1 MLNTD
6 VLKWIDSITFS
17 RDIVSPG
24 ERNEFFDRVSAGE
37 FVALRR
43 GAYVRSVEWESL
55 DHDAQ
60 QRLRIKAAVMYA
72 DRDFVVSHQSAVA
85 MWRLPWVGPQTKTTH
100 VLSDFS
106 TGGRSSRVIVRHTV
120 GLPETIERIDGLRVT
135 SIARTVADVLCDSS
149 FEQSVVV
156 ADAALHRSGITIDD
170 VPVFHV
176 TADDVRAELSKVSL
190 RHGSARAARAINFA
204 NGLSDSPGESL
215 SRVNIAVAHL
225 TPPELQAALIG
236 ASGRRWFVDFWWP
249 RFNIIGEFDGN
260 SKYTDPR
267 FLRGRTPER
276 ALLDEKDR
284 EDDLRRAGHGMTRWG
299 WKVANS
305 MPALRDQLARAGVR

>member
-1 MLNTD
+1 MLNNGTLEW
-6 VLKWIDSITFS
+6 VDSIIFS

-24 ERNEFFDRVSAGE
+24 ERNIFFDRVKAGE

-43 GAYVRSVEWESL
+43 GAYIRTVEWDSL
-55 DHDAQ
+55 DRDAR
-60 QRLRIKAAVMYA
+60 QRMQIKAAVAYA

-85 MWRLPWVGPQTKTTH
+85 MWRLPWVGPQSSATH

-106 TGGRSSRVIVRHTV
+106 RGGRSSRVLVRHTV
-120 GLPETIERIDGLRVT
+120 GIPQEVERIEGLRVT
-135 SIARTVADVLCDSS
+135 TIARTVSDILCDSP
-149 FEQSVVV
+149 FEQSVVL
-156 ADAALHRSGITIDD
+156 ADAALHRSGRKVEG
-170 VPVFHV
+170 VPPFQLTVQ
-176 TADDVRAELSKVSL
+176 DVRAHISSAFL
-190 RHGSARAARAINFA
+190 RHGTARASRAIDFA
-204 NGLSDSPGESL
+204 NAAAESPGESL
-215 SRVNIAVAHL
+215 SRINVALAHL
-225 TPPELQAALIG
+225 TSPELQTALVG

-249 RFNIIGEFDGN
+249 RFNVIGEFDGE

-284 EDDLRRAGHGMTRWG
+284 EDDLRAANHGMTRWG

-305 MPALRDQLARAGVR
+305 MPTLRDQLLRAGVR